1 MYLNTF
7 QFFRMSFSTFV
18 SLHSLPVHKSHNF
31 RTAFWSHREIGVLL
45 RCQDIFQS
53 SEPPKSFAKAIRK
66 TQKQVKTKSKETSRD
81 EFKETL
87 RKILFSDYAKAKRP
101 TKLFDT
107 LKTSFPEAEWKEM
120 KETTRSMCRDQR
132 LKNALDSLDEM
143 STKSDFCR
151 NDSTLTWLQERFFK
165 TKEGQVN
172 VRELTEK
179 FQEKR
184 GAKCIDISGG
194 ESKQCTPKTLVLM
207 DANIQRNIERQ
218 IRLHAR
224 SVDVCIAIKRL
235 EFRNCVGDALV
246 QQVSIDMGSYAACET
261 RVSEMLKDKALFRTN
276 ALELLKKVEEGA
288 SPDTLRPLLDLPKQQ
303 ILNEQRKKLLE
314 KYAELKLTYEEIEY
328 AMRDTFTNTQ
338 MDTSSMSKLIR
349 FEIAQEEIEI
359 CLQSSSVALRISE
372 SDTVSEY
379 IRAHTEP
386 DPWSL
391 TESDFNALDGHAEA
405 LLQNLTLD
413 TRVEMSQ
420 ERIDT
425 LRALLES
432 KDEMR
437 RLLDMHNQ
445 NARELSREYSSIIDK
460 RAHAVLSLGNVM
472 RRRQT
477 SVDPGS
483 LTKIVA
489 IVLQPFAGLFA
500 DERDVSDEA
509 FDAAIEAAKDG
520 AVEEMRFAIAGLS
533 GIMLPPD
540 QRRYEHTSALL
551 RKRRLSD
558 RADVDQTYEL
568 ALDEQKKR
576 TPWEPSSKWSTKAAA
591 RLQTIFLAIQ
601 AAGAVSNV
609 ASLYLR
615 AQEMANHYAAEQVK
629 GQLLQKAFER
639 DVVRPVQKRRSNK
652 LANDVRKA
660 FEKSRKAF
668 EKNQK
673 AFERDVVR
681 RMQEIKS
688 DELANDVR
696 KAFEKS
702 RKAFE
707 KNQKAF
713 ERDVVRRM
721 QEIKSDELAKDDRKS
736 FEKSRK
742 AFEKSRKAFEKSRKA
757 FERDVVR
764 PVENAISNELA
775 HSAKTRLENKVRVR
789 MGFGRDV
796 IQAVDAKKQTVY
808 IPIVAC
814 ADLTWFGVP
823 FDQASLVDGKRDS
836 TFLAHGGQ
844 CAFPSPPNEGEGYAD
859 TVLQSFWKGRQLTDT
874 LSNMV
879 SFFKQ
884 NHRYGYDYFFKVF
897 IKPQTEAS
905 GMTFREWSSM
915 NQFQKKTF
923 VDRAMD
929 FMPQMDRITA
939 RETSDGVELYLNGR
953 HAGYY
958 NGEYDPMS
966 SRPFGADGFQS
977 EQVEGLEGWRAGPR
991 IQGGGIKFR

>member
-1 MYLNTF
+1 MKGMYLNTF

-18 SLHSLPVHKSHNF
+18 SLHSLPVHKSHSF

-53 SEPPKSFAKAIRK
+53 SEPPKSFAKARKRK
-66 TQKQVKTKSKETSRD
+66 TRKRVKEKSKESKETLRD

-87 RKILFSDYAKAKRP
+87 RGILFGDYAKAKRP

-151 NDSTLTWLQERFFK
+151 NDSTLRWLQERFFK
-165 TKEGQVN
+165 KKEGQEN
-172 VRELTEK
+172 VDKLETI

-184 GAKCIDISGG
+184 GAECIDISGG
-194 ESKQCTPKTLVLM
+194 ESKQCTPKTPVLM

-235 EFRNCVGDALV
+235 EFRHRVGDALV
-246 QQVSIDMGSYAACET
+246 QQVPIDMGSYAACET

-276 ALELLKKVEEGA
+276 ALELLKKVKEGA

-338 MDTSSMSKLIR
+338 MDATSMSKLIR
-349 FEIAQEEIEI
+349 FEIAQEEIEM

-391 TESDFNALDGHAEA
+391 SESDFNALDSHAEA

-425 LRALLES
+425 LHALLES
-432 KDEMR
+432 EYQMNQ
-437 RLLDMHNQ
+437 LLNMPKQ

-477 SVDPGS
+477 SAEASP

-533 GIMLPPD
+533 GIMLRPD
-540 QRRYEHTSALL
+540 QRRYKYTSALL

-652 LANDVRKA
+652 LANDVQKV

-673 AFERDVVR
+673 AFERDVMR

-696 KAFEKS
+696 KV
-702 RKAFE
+702 FE
-707 KNQKAF
+707 KNQK
-713 ERDVVRRM
+713 V
-721 QEIKSDELAKDDRKS
+721 
-736 FEKSRK
+736 
-742 AFEKSRKAFEKSRKA
+742 FEKSRKA
-757 FERDVVR
+757 FERNVVR

-775 HSAKTRLENKVRVR
+775 HSAKTRLEKQVRVR

>member
-18 SLHSLPVHKSHNF
+18 SLHSLPVHKSHSF

-53 SEPPKSFAKAIRK
+53 SEPPKSFAKAKRPTRKRK
-66 TQKQVKTKSKETSRD
+66 TRKRVKEKSKETLRD

-87 RKILFSDYAKAKRP
+87 RGILFGDYAKAKRP

-151 NDSTLTWLQERFFK
+151 NDSTLRWLQERFFK
-165 TKEGQVN
+165 KKEGQEN
-172 VRELTEK
+172 VDKLETI

-184 GAKCIDISGG
+184 GAECIDISGG
-194 ESKQCTPKTLVLM
+194 ESKQCTPKTPVLM

-235 EFRNCVGDALV
+235 EFRHRVGDALV
-246 QQVSIDMGSYAACET
+246 QQVPIDMGSYAACET

-276 ALELLKKVEEGA
+276 ALELLKKVKEGA

-338 MDTSSMSKLIR
+338 MDATSMSKLIR
-349 FEIAQEEIEI
+349 FEIAQEEIEM

-391 TESDFNALDGHAEA
+391 SESDFNALDSHAEA

-425 LRALLES
+425 LHALLES
-432 KDEMR
+432 EYQMNQ
-437 RLLDMHNQ
+437 LLNMPKQ

-477 SVDPGS
+477 SAEASP

-533 GIMLPPD
+533 GIMLRPD
-540 QRRYEHTSALL
+540 QRRYKYTSALL

-652 LANDVRKA
+652 LANDVQKV

-673 AFERDVVR
+673 AFERDVMR

-688 DELANDVR
+688 DELANDVQ
-696 KAFEKS
+696 KVFEKS

-713 ERDVVRRM
+713 ERDVMRRM
-721 QEIKSDELAKDDRKS
+721 QEIKSDELANDVRKV

-742 AFEKSRKAFEKSRKA
+742 AFEKSQRA
-757 FERDVVR
+757 FERNVVR

-775 HSAKTRLENKVRVR
+775 HSAKTRLEKQVRVR

>member
-1 MYLNTF
+1 
-7 QFFRMSFSTFV
+7 MSFSTFV
-18 SLHSLPVHKSHNF
+18 SLHSLPVHNSHSF

-45 RCQDIFQS
+45 RCQDVFQS
-53 SEPPKSFAKAIRK
+53 SEPPKSFAKARKRK
-66 TQKQVKTKSKETSRD
+66 TRRRVKEKSKETSRD

-87 RKILFSDYAKAKRP
+87 RGILFGDYAKAKRP
-101 TKLFDT
+101 TQLFDT
-107 LKTSFPEAEWKEM
+107 LKTSLPKEYWKDM
-120 KETTRSMCRDQR
+120 RKTTRSMCRDQR

-165 TKEGQVN
+165 KKEGQEN
-172 VRELTEK
+172 VDQLETI

-184 GAKCIDISGG
+184 VAKCIRSQRADVDSEPDISGG
-194 ESKQCTPKTLVLM
+194 ESKKCTPKTPVIM
-207 DANIQRNIERQ
+207 DANVQRNIERQ

-224 SVDVCIAIKRL
+224 SVDACIAIKRL
-235 EFRNCVGDALV
+235 EFRHRVGDALV
-246 QQVSIDMGSYAACET
+246 QQVPIVMGSYAAWET

-276 ALELLKKVEEGA
+276 ALELLKKVKEGA

-338 MDTSSMSKLIR
+338 MDATSMSKLIR
-349 FEIAQEEIEI
+349 FEIAQEEIEM

-391 TESDFNALDGHAEA
+391 SESDFNALDSHAEA

-425 LRALLES
+425 LHALLES
-432 KDEMR
+432 EYQMNQ
-437 RLLDMHNQ
+437 LLNMPKQ

-477 SVDPGS
+477 SAEASP

-533 GIMLPPD
+533 GIMLRPD
-540 QRRYEHTSALL
+540 QRRYKYTSALL

-652 LANDVRKA
+652 LANDVQKV

-673 AFERDVVR
+673 AFERDV
-681 RMQEIKS
+681 M
-688 DELANDVR
+688 
-696 KAFEKS
+696 
-702 RKAFE
+702 
-707 KNQKAF
+707 
-713 ERDVVRRM
+713 RRM

-742 AFEKSRKAFEKSRKA
+742 VFEKSRKA
-757 FERDVVR
+757 FERDAVR

-775 HSAKTRLENKVRVR
+775 HSAKTRLEKQVRVR

>member
-1 MYLNTF
+1 
-7 QFFRMSFSTFV
+7 MSFSTFV

-53 SEPPKSFAKAIRK
+53 SEPPKSFAKATRK
-66 TQKQVKTKSKETSRD
+66 TQKRVKTKSKETSRD

-87 RKILFSDYAKAKRP
+87 RKILFSDYARAKRP

-107 LKTSFPEAEWKEM
+107 LKTSFPGVCWKDM
-120 KETTRSMCRDQR
+120 RKTTRSMCRDQR

-165 TKEGQVN
+165 KKEGREN
-172 VRELTEK
+172 VDQLETI

-184 GAKCIDISGG
+184 VAKCIRSQRADVDSEPNISGG
-194 ESKQCTPKTLVLM
+194 ESKQCTPKTPVLM

-224 SVDVCIAIKRL
+224 SLDVCIAIKRL
-235 EFRNCVGDALV
+235 EFRHRVGDALV
-246 QQVSIDMGSYAACET
+246 QQLPIDMSSYAACET

-288 SPDTLRPLLDLPKQQ
+288 SPDTLSPLLDLPKQQ
-303 ILNEQRKKLLE
+303 ILNEQMKKLLE

-338 MDTSSMSKLIR
+338 MDASSMSNLIR
-349 FEIAQEEIEI
+349 FEITQEEIEI
-359 CLQSSSVALRISE
+359 CLQSSSVDLRISE
-372 SDTVSEY
+372 SGTVSEY

-391 TESDFNALDGHAEA
+391 SESDFNALDGHAEA

-437 RLLDMHNQ
+437 QLLNMSNQ
-445 NARELSREYSSIIDK
+445 NTRELSREYSRIIDI
-460 RAHAVLSLGNVM
+460 RANAVLSLGNVM

-477 SVDPGS
+477 SADPGS

-540 QRRYEHTSALL
+540 ERRYKYASALL

-558 RADVDQTYEL
+558 RVGLDQTYEL
-568 ALDEQKKR
+568 ALDEQEKR
-576 TPWEPSSKWSTKAAA
+576 TPWEPSTKWSTKAAA

-615 AQEMANHYAAEQVK
+615 AQEMANHYAAEQAK

-639 DVVRPVQKRRSNK
+639 DVVRPVQEGRSNK
-652 LANDVRKA
+652 LANDVRK
-660 FEKSRKAF
+660 
-668 EKNQK
+668 
-673 AFERDVVR
+673 V
-681 RMQEIKS
+681 
-688 DELANDVR
+688 
-696 KAFEKS
+696 FEKS

-757 FERDVVR
+757 FERDAVR

-915 NQFQKKTF
+915 NQFQKKAF